1 MIAYTISRIW
11 QSALT
16 VVLVLVVVFVLARLA
31 GDPTALL
38 LPPTA
43 TEADAA
49 AFRSALGLDQP
60 LPQQFLSYVV
70 DAVRFD
76 FGQSLRGGGSA
87 ATFVLERLPATLW
100 LAAVSLAVSLVMALG
115 VGLLIELTPN
125 EKLRTAILGLALV
138 REAVPVFVF
147 GLLAI
152 LVFGVWLQWLPFIGF
167 DGPLSF
173 VLPVL
178 TLSSATLAM
187 YLRILR
193 SSFAGE
199 ERREYVRTAIAKG
212 ATRRH
217 VVVREV
223 LPNVMLPFVTTVAL
237 NLGTLIVG
245 SVLVESVFSWPGVA
259 YAVVQAVEQRDF
271 PVIQAGVVLM
281 AVVFVVFNLL
291 ADLVNTRIDPR
302 IEVS

>member
-1 MIAYTISRIW
+1 MVGYALSRVW
-11 QSALT
+11 QSLLT
-16 VVLVLVVVFVLARLA
+16 ILLVLVVVFVLARLA

-38 LPPTA
+38 LPPEA
-43 TEADAA
+43 TDADIA
-49 AFRSALGLDQP
+49 AFRHAYGLDKP
-60 LPQQFLSYVV
+60 IPEQFVVYVL
-70 DAVRFD
+70 DAFHFD

-87 ATFVLERLPATLW
+87 AAFILQRLPATLW
-100 LAAVSLAVSLVMALG
+100 LAAVSLVVSLVLALG
-115 VGLLIELTPN
+115 IGLLVELTTS
-125 EKLRTAILGLALV
+125 ERLRTFVLGLALV

-147 GLLAI
+147 GLLSI
-152 LVFGVWLQWLPFIGF
+152 LVFGVWLGWFPFIGF
-167 DGPLSF
+167 NGPLSF
-173 VLPVL
+173 VLPVA

-217 VVVREV
+217 LVLREV
-223 LPNVMLPFVTTVAL
+223 LPNVLLPFVTTVAI
-237 NLGTLIVG
+237 NLGYLIVG

-302 IEVS
+302 VKVA

>member
-1 MIAYTISRIW
+1 MIGYALSRVW
-11 QSALT
+11 QSLLT
-16 VVLVLVVVFVLARLA
+16 IVLVLVVVFVLARLA

-43 TEADAA
+43 TDADAD
-49 AFRSALGLDQP
+49 AFRAAYGLDKP
-60 LPQQFLSYVV
+60 LPEQFFLYVK
-70 DAVRFD
+70 DAFQFD
-76 FGQSLRGGGSA
+76 FGQSLRGGGPA
-87 ATFVLERLPATLW
+87 ATFILERLPATLW
-100 LAAVSLAVSLVMALG
+100 LAAVSLVVSLVLALG
-115 VGLLIELTPN
+115 IGLLVELTTS
-125 EKLRTAILGLALV
+125 ERLRTVVLGLALV

-152 LVFGVWLQWLPFIGF
+152 LVFGVWLGWFPFIGF
-167 DGPLSF
+167 HGPLSF

-199 ERREYVRTAIAKG
+199 ERREYVRTAFAKG

-217 VVVREV
+217 VVLREV
-223 LPNVMLPFVTTVAL
+223 LPNVLLPFVTTVAI
-237 NLGTLIVG
+237 NLGYLIVG

-281 AVVFVVFNLL
+281 ALVFVVFNLV
-291 ADLVNTRIDPR
+291 ADLVNARIDPR
-302 IEVS
+302 VQVG